1 MAMVKNISLSMLAE
15 GGVCGFGGCSGKWKM
30 LMVRVWPRWLYRDR
44 CTDSGICIRYLSD
57 VCVYIGTHL
66 SVCGERRRWAS
77 LLGWAMWSTQGW
89 ERARGCWASSSSST
103 LLPAHRC
110 DRRLHPFL
118 SPFPFRPRRMSGS
131 PSGRSWLWAVSSTMA
146 RDFTPAAARA
156 ASRAFPPGKPGGL
169 AAQNL
174 VGGWK
179 VGDASSGTSRDLP
192 FRGSLNHILE
202 FSLF

>member
-1 MAMVKNISLSMLAE
+1 MWRERDA
-15 GGVCGFGGCSGKWKM
+15 GGLLCWDGLCGPPKDGRQLG
-30 LMVRVWPRWLYRDR
+30 R
-44 CTDSGICIRYLSD
+44 C
-57 VCVYIGTHL
+57 
-66 SVCGERRRWAS
+66 WAS
-77 LLGWAMWSTQGW
+77 
-89 ERARGCWASSSSST
+89 SSSSST

-110 DRRLHPFL
+110 DRQLHPFL

-156 ASRAFPPGKPGGL
+156 ASRASPPGKPGGL

-179 VGDASSGTSRDLP
+179 VGDASSGTSWDLP
-192 FRGSLNHILE
+192 FRGSLGFCSQPYSWIFLGLE
-202 FSLF
+202 QCLMLQTQ